1 LAFSY
6 VVRATLTSREAMEE
20 FSAWLR
26 DGHIADVCA
35 AGAMDGHVVALD
47 PLDGQS
53 ADEHVLEARYRFE
66 SRAAF
71 IAYVRDHAPRL
82 REEGLKV
89 AARVGGVTFART
101 CGEIV
106 FEAARA

>member
-6 VVRATLTSREAMEE
+6 VVRATLKNREAKEA
-20 FSAWLR
+20 FLTWLR

-35 AGAMDGHVVALD
+35 AGAEEGSVVALD
-47 PLDGQS
+47 AES
-53 ADEHVLEARYRFE
+53 DEHTLEARYRFA

-71 IAYVRDHAPRL
+71 DAYIRDHAPRL

-89 AARVGGVTFART
+89 AERVGGVTFART